1 MSIAKRIPA
10 FILAGLMLVG
20 LASCAEPGQGN
31 DSTADTTAS
40 VDVGGDETE
49 ELYLGYE
56 KDSIPDTLDYNG
68 ATVKIL
74 YWNDSERPEFE
85 VEEDADDADRIVSA
99 IKARNA
105 VVQERLGV
113 NFEWDS
119 YQGSTS
125 YRSQFTKYV
134 ETQYSSSNYY
144 DIIATYSRTSGM
156 LATRGF
162 LADLNT
168 IDDNMLDYEKP
179 WWPDTLID
187 TCTIGQSLYFISG
200 DASTNT
206 LHFMYGVYYNKG
218 LITDYQLED
227 PQTLTL
233 NGTWTIDQLINM
245 TKDKYQDLNN
255 NDKQDAEDFVPFG
268 TLNFHCDAFYTGSD
282 LMLVEQDP
290 DKVLVI
296 SPDFSGEKAID
307 LVAKLGKWLPTN
319 DCTTDSSDYQKPF
332 VAGQGLFCLNR
343 VYMADNISASGL
355 NAVTWTYGIVPVPK
369 YDLDQTDYIT
379 VMGNPFTLY
388 SVGNGSSDPSMAT
401 AVIECWASEAYR
413 RTTPA
418 IFEINMKL
426 KYSKENVDAQMFDI
440 IRSTVRYD
448 LGRIFADTLN
458 LMSEMPSK
466 AAVAGSSWSSG
477 LTSKVRILE
486 QKCAGIVT
494 DLEKNANLVR

>member
-1 MSIAKRIPA
+1 MSIAKRLPA
-10 FILAGLMLVG
+10 LILAGLMLVG
-20 LASCAEPGQGN
+20 LASCAQTGGGDN
-31 DSTADTTAS
+31 TTADTTAS
-40 VDVGGDETE
+40 VDLGDETE

-56 KDSIPDTLDYNG
+56 KDTIPTTLNYG
-68 ATVKIL
+68 GSTVKIL
-74 YWNDSERPEFE
+74 YWDDSERPEFE
-85 VEEDADDADRIVSA
+85 VAEDADDGDRIVSA
-99 IKARNA
+99 IKARNS
-105 VVQERLGV
+105 VVQDRLGV
-113 NFEWDS
+113 TFEWEG
-119 YQGSTS
+119 YNGNTS
-125 YRSQFTKYV
+125 NRSKFTKYV
-134 ETQYSSSNYY
+134 ETQFSSSNYY

-168 IDDNMLDYEKP
+168 IDDNYLNYEKP

-187 TCTIGQSLYFISG
+187 TCTIGQSLYFVSG

-206 LHFMYGVYYNKG
+206 LHFMYGVYYNKE
-218 LITDYQLED
+218 LVADYQLED

-233 NGTWTIDQLINM
+233 NGTWTIDQLMSM

-268 TLNFHCDAFYTGSD
+268 TKNFHCDAFYTGSD
-282 LMLVEQDP
+282 LMLVEEDA

-296 SPDFSGEKAID
+296 SPDFSSEKAVD
-307 LVAKLGKWLPTN
+307 LVAKLGTWLPTN
-319 DCTTDSSDYQKPF
+319 DTILGDDYMKPF

-343 VYMADNISASGL
+343 VYMADNVSSNGL

-369 YDLDQTDYIT
+369 YNLDQENYIT

-466 AAVAGSSWSSG
+466 AACAGSSWSSG
-477 LTSKVRILE
+477 LASKIKILE
-486 QKCAGIVT
+486 NKCAEIVT

>member
-1 MSIAKRIPA
+1 MSIAKRLPA
-10 FILAGLMLVG
+10 LILAGLMLIG
-20 LASCAEPGQGN
+20 LVACAQPGQGG
-31 DSTADTTAS
+31 DSSAETTAS
-40 VDVGGDETE
+40 SDIGDETE
-49 ELYLGYE
+49 ELYLGYQ
-56 KDSIPDTLDYNG
+56 KDDIPDTLKYDG
-68 ATVKIL
+68 ATVKVL

-85 VEEDADDADRIVSA
+85 VAEDADDADRIISA

-113 NFEWDS
+113 TFEWDG
-119 YQGSTS
+119 QPGDVGE
-125 YRSQFTKYV
+125 RANFTKYV
-134 ETQYSSSNYY
+134 ESQFTSSNYY
-144 DIIATYSRTSGM
+144 DVIATYSRTSGM

-168 IDDNMLDYEKP
+168 IDDSHLNFSQP
-179 WWPDTLID
+179 WWPESLVD
-187 TCTIGQSLYFISG
+187 TCTIGKSLYFISG

-206 LHFMYGVYYNKG
+206 LHFMYGVYFNKE
-218 LITDYQLED
+218 LVKDYELED
-227 PQTLTL
+227 PQALATA
-233 NGTWTIDQLINM
+233 GTWTIDKLMSM
-245 TKDKYQDLNN
+245 TKDKYQDLNSN
-255 NDKQDAEDFVPFG
+255 GKQDKDDFVPFG
-268 TLNFHCDAFYTGSD
+268 TKNYHCDAFYTGSD

-296 SPDFSGEKAID
+296 SPDFSGEKAVD
-307 LVAKLGKWLPTN
+307 LVAKLGTWLPT
-319 DCTTDSSDYQKPF
+319 DDTILGDDYMKPF

-343 VYMADNISASGL
+343 VYMADNVSSNGL

-369 YDLDQTDYIT
+369 YNLDQDNYIT

-388 SVGNGSSDPSMAT
+388 SVGNGCSDPSMAT

-448 LGRIFADTLN
+448 LGRIFSDQLN
-458 LMSEMPSK
+458 TMSEMPSK
-466 AAVAGSSWSSG
+466 AACAGSSWSSG
-477 LTSKVRILE
+477 LKAKVGIL
-486 QKCAGIVT
+486 QNQCAGIVD
-494 DLEKNANLVR
+494 DLEKNANLAR